1 MKKYKSVQQ
10 TFSDCPFKVMLPKIT
25 IVEPFINIEFSIS
38 FIGKSHPVKYMVK
51 ECTVTDKLGNISAV
65 NPKGQSN
72 FLGNA
77 KSTAVIEERR
87 LLKSSFT
94 LVITILTMDG
104 DSVDV
109 TYFCER
115 NKPTLLKSIAI
126 ADMTEQEKDLFM
138 SEFNAAVEQ
147 MEAMGNEASGK
158 KEKKQNSP
166 QNHDFDKY
174 IDAISSEL
182 FFLKHH
188 GGKKHKVTDGRL
200 LTPNSN
206 EFCYSF
212 ELESELYLSD
222 DAPVS
227 VIRGLE
233 TVNGTVIVCDGFQII
248 VSLEHNIGDTVPSA
262 QISVEPWKLLEKL
275 RDRVKAINP
284 DNHIAWKLFYQGP
297 ALADKVSNVTSV
309 KRGQDVAI
317 QHALEEDIT
326 VIWGPPGTGKTYTMA
341 QMTERFVSMGK
352 NVLIVSHSNISVDNV
367 VKQISNQFSQN
378 HLAPILTKGKVL
390 RYGYVRDEELSQ
402 NDNCVAFNF
411 ALNSY
416 PELKTQYL
424 AISEESKK
432 LKIELQFKQDTAKAA
447 RRKELEKILKGIRT
461 KLKTEAQMLA
471 SKAQVVATTVSKIY
485 MDKLFDNKKYD
496 VVMFDEVSMA
506 YVPQLLCAA
515 TFSKEK
521 FICVGDFRQLAPI
534 VQAEKAKD
542 ILQSDIFSFLNICRY
557 NEIYNH
563 PWLVMLNEQRR
574 MHPHISRFSNHRIY
588 KGLLKDHPSVVSKW
602 DSVVSRDPL
611 PETAMALVDLYG
623 TFCAASK
630 NADNSRFNILSALLS
645 FAIALKSE
653 SAQDGLKFKNEEKVG
668 VITPYAAQTRLVR
681 AIIQDYRQN
690 NSTAISCAT
699 VHQFQGSERNV
710 VVFDAVESYPFV
722 KPGWLVAKNDNGS
735 VLRLINVALTRARC
749 KFITLANTRFWN
761 NKFHETQNTYF
772 RLLEHIKTNN
782 TVVEMK
788 ENRLI
793 EFIQTLNFGKNIKPY
808 FSATDAFELLLKDIK
823 SAKQKIVITLP
834 TDKLNPEYENII
846 GGELKKQSRSGIAVI
861 GKSKDIMGL
870 NDTWKGLLFKS
881 KDASFP
887 LIIIDDKVMW
897 YGFPLSELFFEDK
910 NYRFLAPKSPI
921 FRITGKHTNEMIS
934 SLCDL
939 DYRIDDKGTR
949 IKLIE
954 KANNSAGKG
963 LTEFIHETE
972 TCKKC
977 GAPMDL
983 SRGHSG
989 KYILKCSSCGSFD
1002 LLSVHT
1008 MNKYLD
1014 KVNAKCSVCGK
1025 DIYAGVGQF
1034 GIYVKCNNGHFTKL
1048 SELS

>member
-10 TFSDCPFKVMLPKIT
+10 NFNDCPFKIMLLKIT
-25 IVEPFINIEFSIS
+25 IVEPFINIEFSVS

-51 ECTVTDKLGNISAV
+51 ECTVTDKLGNVSTV

-72 FLGNA
+72 FLGDT
-77 KSTAVIEERR
+77 KTTVVIEERR

-115 NKPTLLKSIAI
+115 NKQSILKSIAI
-126 ADMTEQEKDLFM
+126 ADMTEQEKDLFIT
-138 SEFNAAVEQ
+138 EFNTAVEQ
-147 MEAMGNEASGK
+147 METIGNEPSGNK
-158 KEKKQNSP
+158 AKAQAPP

-188 GGKKHKVTDGRL
+188 RGKKHKVTDGRL

-284 DNHIAWKLFYQGP
+284 NNHIAWKLFYQGP
-297 ALADKVSNVTSV
+297 TLADKVSNVTTV

-317 QHALEEDIT
+317 RHALEEDIT

-341 QMTERFVSMGK
+341 QMTERFVYMGK

-424 AISEESKK
+424 TISEESKK

-461 KLKTEAQMLA
+461 KLKTEAQTLT

-574 MHPHISRFSNHRIY
+574 MHPHI
-588 KGLLKDHPSVVSKW
+588 
-602 DSVVSRDPL
+602 
-611 PETAMALVDLYG
+611 
-623 TFCAASK
+623 
-630 NADNSRFNILSALLS
+630 
-645 FAIALKSE
+645 
-653 SAQDGLKFKNEEKVG
+653 
-668 VITPYAAQTRLVR
+668 
-681 AIIQDYRQN
+681 
-690 NSTAISCAT
+690 
-699 VHQFQGSERNV
+699 
-710 VVFDAVESYPFV
+710 
-722 KPGWLVAKNDNGS
+722 
-735 VLRLINVALTRARC
+735 
-749 KFITLANTRFWN
+749 
-761 NKFHETQNTYF
+761 
-772 RLLEHIKTNN
+772 
-782 TVVEMK
+782 
-788 ENRLI
+788 
-793 EFIQTLNFGKNIKPY
+793 
-808 FSATDAFELLLKDIK
+808 
-823 SAKQKIVITLP
+823 
-834 TDKLNPEYENII
+834 
-846 GGELKKQSRSGIAVI
+846 
-861 GKSKDIMGL
+861 
-870 NDTWKGLLFKS
+870 
-881 KDASFP
+881 
-887 LIIIDDKVMW
+887 
-897 YGFPLSELFFEDK
+897 
-910 NYRFLAPKSPI
+910 
-921 FRITGKHTNEMIS
+921 
-934 SLCDL
+934 
-939 DYRIDDKGTR
+939 
-949 IKLIE
+949 
-954 KANNSAGKG
+954 
-963 LTEFIHETE
+963 
-972 TCKKC
+972 
-977 GAPMDL
+977 
-983 SRGHSG
+983 
-989 KYILKCSSCGSFD
+989 
-1002 LLSVHT
+1002 
-1008 MNKYLD
+1008 
-1014 KVNAKCSVCGK
+1014 
-1025 DIYAGVGQF
+1025 
-1034 GIYVKCNNGHFTKL
+1034 
-1048 SELS
+1048 